1 MINLS
6 QRSLLALFSRIVLGV
21 VLIYASIDKI
31 IHPEAFAKL
40 IGNYN
45 VLPFGL
51 ENVVA
56 IILPTLELIVGCCL
70 ILGIMLDG
78 SAIITAGMMIVFIF
92 ALSQAMIRGIDVSC
106 GCFNVSEAEEGSQIG
121 FRRIIEDIIFLGLSI
136 ILLVKD
142 KKVILLSSLRYLV
155 LSLNTGP
162 IIIFTPSSTSF
173 LETLSASI
181 GFDRRN
187 DSVDTYIKNAT
198 SNSTLL
204 C

>member
-31 IHPEAFAKL
+31 IHPDAFAKL

-121 FRRIIEDIIFLGLSI
+121 VRRIIEDIIFLGLSI
-136 ILLVKD
+136 MLLNRGERKWELYP
-142 KKVILLSSLRYLV
+142 K
-155 LSLNTGP
+155 T
-162 IIIFTPSSTSF
+162 
-173 LETLSASI
+173 
-181 GFDRRN
+181 
-187 DSVDTYIKNAT
+187 
-198 SNSTLL
+198 
-204 C
+204 

>member
-1 MINLS
+1 MISLK
-6 QRSLLALFSRIVLGV
+6 QRSIFALISRIILGA
-21 VLIYASIDKI
+21 VLIVASFDKI
-31 IHPEAFAKL
+31 LHPEAFAKV

-51 ENVVA
+51 ENILA
-56 IILPTLELIVGCCL
+56 IILPTLELFIGCCL

-136 ILLVKD
+136 MLLNRGERKWELYP
-142 KKVILLSSLRYLV
+142 K
-155 LSLNTGP
+155 T
-162 IIIFTPSSTSF
+162 
-173 LETLSASI
+173 
-181 GFDRRN
+181 
-187 DSVDTYIKNAT
+187 
-198 SNSTLL
+198 
-204 C
+204 

>member
-31 IHPEAFAKL
+31 IHPDAFAKL

-121 FRRIIEDIIFLGLSI
+121 FRRIIVEIIFLGLSI
-136 ILLVKD
+136 MLLN
-142 KKVILLSSLRYLV
+142 R
-155 LSLNTGP
+155 G
-162 IIIFTPSSTSF
+162 
-173 LETLSASI
+173 
-181 GFDRRN
+181 DRKWELYPK
-187 DSVDTYIKNAT
+187 T
-198 SNSTLL
+198 
-204 C
+204 